1 MNLLWTKIVTMSI
14 LGIVSLL
21 VGFIPMLV
29 AKKVNLSEGSRGAF
43 IVSCLNCFGGGV
55 ILTTAFTH
63 MLPEVNLFLQYN
75 IDKGL
80 LSNDAGW
87 PLAEI
92 WILCGFFMIYFVEEV
107 THILMMKC
115 NANPKNKVSAEEMRE
130 GKVNGGYG
138 NPVNGRGRPDG
149 HQGGHHENPPQQ
161 QQQQGHGHSHDL
173 TQAVSTEAGFEAA
186 LRGFLVVLAISLHA
200 VFEGIAMGLTD
211 NARSVWLLF
220 IAISAH
226 KYVISFCISMQ
237 FVTSGLP
244 ALLSIIYFSTFALIS
259 PVGALIGILI
269 SETVKSEAETQTV
282 AVTVL
287 QALATGTL
295 LYVVFFEVIEK
306 ERMKGTNGMVQVCFV
321 VLGFLCMLAME
332 AIGFSLEPPPA
343 APGSPGSS
351 VSCVLPPQ
359 LLLNITAPVN
369 VKCEEGTLVL
379 A

>member
-1 MNLLWTKIVTMSI
+1 MQRCNPANKQEKLEKGVAE
-14 LGIVSLL
+14 GNV
-21 VGFIPMLV
+21 MLTGR
-29 AKKVNLSEGSRGAF
+29 E
-43 IVSCLNCFGGGV
+43 
-55 ILTTAFTH
+55 TA
-63 MLPEVNLFLQYN
+63 
-75 IDKGL
+75 G
-80 LSNDAGW
+80 
-87 PLAEI
+87 
-92 WILCGFFMIYFVEEV
+92 
-107 THILMMKC
+107 
-115 NANPKNKVSAEEMRE
+115 
-130 GKVNGGYG
+130 
-138 NPVNGRGRPDG
+138 
-149 HQGGHHENPPQQ
+149 
-161 QQQQGHGHSHDL
+161 GHGHSHAIPA
-173 TQAVSTEAGFEAA
+173 AVPADSGFEAA

-211 NARSVWLLF
+211 NPKSVWLLF

-269 SETVKSEAETQTV
+269 SETVKSEAETQTM

-332 AIGFSLEPPPA
+332 AIGFSLEPPP
-343 APGSPGSS
+343 PPPPVYYPLNSSSTSQLPSMSS
-351 VSCVLPPQ
+351 VTKALS
-359 LLLNITAPVN
+359 
-369 VKCEEGTLVL
+369 
-379 A
+379 